1 MVSLLSTLL
10 TSASALTAYEQVLEV
25 TENNVANS
33 STPGYAAQSQELDAM
48 PFDPSEGSAGGVA
61 AGVVDDSRDQYA
73 EQNVWQQSVL
83 LGQANQN
90 VNSLTALQSLF
101 DISGTTGIDSAL
113 NNLFSAFSA
122 WGQSPTDTEAQQT
135 VIDNATDLASAFQQ
149 TASGIQGVEQDTD
162 QQLQQTVATVNSLV
176 GQLQGYNTQ
185 IMGGDRNDAGL
196 EASVYSTLEQLSQYV
211 DVNATPNA
219 DGSVTVLLGNQT
231 PLLIGS
237 QQYAISS
244 DFEVP
249 ADATNPQG
257 PPQAQILASDG
268 TDITANITTGQLGAL
283 LNVRNQ
289 VLPSYI
295 GGSYQVGDLNTMA
308 QQFADCVNQ
317 ELTSGNISDGP
328 PAQPGTAL
336 FTYDNTGDGTNVA
349 STLAVEPTMTAGGL
363 AAIDPG
369 PPEVANGI
377 PLALAQLSAPQNA
390 ADEINGAS
398 FTDYYGNM
406 ASRIGSALSDATS
419 QQTVQQSAV
428 AQAQNLRQQASGVN
442 LDEEAMEVVQ
452 FERAYQANAQLVTVL
467 DQLTD
472 DTISILSTTT

>member
-33 STPGYAAQSQELDAM
+33 STPGFAAQTQDLDAM
-48 PFDPSEGSAGGVA
+48 PFDPSIGSAGGVT
-61 AGVVDDSRDQYA
+61 AGVVQDSRDQYA

-90 VNSLTALQSLF
+90 VSTLTALQNYF
-101 DISGTTGIDSAL
+101 DISGNSGIDQAL

-135 VIDNATDLASAFQQ
+135 VIDNATDLATAFQQ

-162 QQLQQTVATVNSLV
+162 QQLQQTVAQVNSLV

-196 EASVYSTLEQLSQYV
+196 EANTYSTLEQLSQYV
-211 DVNATPNA
+211 DINATPQA
-219 DGSVTVLLGNQT
+219 DGSVTVLLGDQT
-231 PLLIGS
+231 PLLVGT
-237 QQYAISS
+237 QQYSISS
-244 DFEVP
+244 TFQVP

-268 TDITANITTGQLGAL
+268 TDITANVTSGQLGAL
-283 LNVRNQ
+283 VNLRNQ

-317 ELTSGNISDGP
+317 ELTSGNVSDGP
-328 PAQPGTAL
+328 PAQAGAAL
-336 FTYDNTGDGTNVA
+336 FTYDTTNASDVA
-349 STLAVEPTMTAGGL
+349 ATLAVDPTVTAGNL

-377 PLALAQLSAPQNA
+377 PLALAQLSAPQDA

-406 ASRIGSALSDATS
+406 ATEVGSALSDATS
-419 QQTVQQSAV
+419 QQTVQQSSV
-428 AQAQNLRQQASGVN
+428 AQAQNLRQQVSGVN
-442 LDEEAMEVVQ
+442 LDEEAMEVVE
-452 FERAYQANAQLVTVL
+452 FERAYQASAQLVTVL

-472 DTISILSTTT
+472 DTVNILSTTT

>member
-33 STPGYAAQSQELDAM
+33 STPGYAAQTQDLDAM
-48 PFDPSEGSAGGVA
+48 PFDPSEGSAGGVT
-61 AGVVDDSRDQYA
+61 AGVVQDSRDQYA

-90 VNSLTALQSLF
+90 VSTLTALQNYF
-101 DISGTTGIDSAL
+101 DISGNTGIDQAL

-135 VIDNATDLASAFQQ
+135 VIDNATDLATAFQQ

-162 QQLQQTVATVNSLV
+162 QQLQQTVAQVNSLA

-185 IMGGDRNDAGL
+185 IMAGDRNDAGL
-196 EASVYSTLEQLSQYV
+196 EAQVYSTLEQLSQYV
-211 DVNATPNA
+211 DINATPQA
-219 DGSVTVLLGNQT
+219 DGSVTVLLGDQT
-231 PLLIGS
+231 PLLVGT
-237 QQYAISS
+237 QQYSISS
-244 DFEVP
+244 TFQVP
-249 ADATNPQG
+249 ADATNPQA

-268 TDITANITTGQLGAL
+268 TDITANVTSGQLGAL
-283 LNVRNQ
+283 VNLRNQ

-295 GGSYQVGDLNTMA
+295 GGSYQMGDLNTMA

-317 ELTSGNISDGP
+317 ELTSGNVSDGP
-328 PAQPGTAL
+328 PAQAGAAL
-336 FTYDNTGDGTNVA
+336 FTYDTTNDSNVA
-349 STLAVEPTMTAGGL
+349 ATLAVDPTVTAGQL

-377 PLALAQLSAPQNA
+377 PLALAQLSAPQDA

-406 ASRIGSALSDATS
+406 ATEVGSALSDATS
-419 QQTVQQSAV
+419 QQTVQQSSV
-428 AQAQNLRQQASGVN
+428 AQAQNLRQQVSGVN
-442 LDEEAMEVVQ
+442 LDEEAMEVVE